1 MAGIGFKLQ
10 NLLKDE
16 SFISRI
22 KAYSYA
28 AVISSGPWIYSLLS
42 FLAVSFFVT
51 SESGM
56 DKIFQVSV
64 IYVFAF
70 SQVISGAFQLGA
82 TRIIADYIYESRFEM
97 IPGVYLGAIACL
109 APLLAIFAAA
119 VFSGAGIGAAY
130 ALISSI
136 LFVLTGLIWIQ
147 LIILT
152 ACRDFKTIT
161 YQFAIGF
168 IISSAISI
176 TLGTRFGLIFYLAG
190 FTAGILYIFRAMHIQ
205 ILTEFKS
212 RASKVRSA
220 PGISKINKY
229 LPLIGVGFLFNAGI
243 WADKFVFW
251 FIGGNRVCGFLYENS
266 VYDRMNLVLIVIL
279 IPVMAVFTLT
289 VETDFYVKFRN
300 FYKSIVEKESLDS
313 INLNLS
319 NMKRSIFK
327 GANSI
332 LKVTLPLAFLIMV
345 FSRQIIE
352 TLKMPVEYQL
362 NWCVFTLA
370 AVIHAFFMLSLIL
383 LMYYDFLS
391 YTLRAVIV
399 FFTANVTINL
409 LGALFIGP
417 KFMGY
422 GFLIAVTAGFSA
434 GAYYLKD
441 AIDNLLYHTFSRERV
456 PGEIVIK
463 RSAPGFRR

>member
-1 MAGIGFKLQ
+1 
-10 NLLKDE
+10 
-16 SFISRI
+16 
-22 KAYSYA
+22 
-28 AVISSGPWIYSLLS
+28 
-42 FLAVSFFVT
+42 
-51 SESGM
+51 
-56 DKIFQVSV
+56 
-64 IYVFAF
+64 
-70 SQVISGAFQLGA
+70 
-82 TRIIADYIYESRFEM
+82 M